1 MPEDSPD
8 ELNGAAMRLWLRD
21 SERKPDPK
29 PVSTDDRKAVLVGLI
44 LWIVALIVL
53 LVFVGQLASTHRVW
67 LLWTAVAGVG
77 LGIVGLVVLQL
88 KRR

>member
-1 MPEDSPD
+1 
-8 ELNGAAMRLWLRD
+8 MRLWLRD

-29 PVSTDDRKAVLVGLI
+29 PVATDDRKAVLVGLA
-44 LWIVALIVL
+44 LWVVALVVL
-53 LVFVGQLASTHRVW
+53 LVFVGPLASIDGVW

-77 LGIVGLVVLQL
+77 LGIVGLVALQF